1 MKTLEII
8 GYHRANLGTKS
19 SKDLRRDGNV
29 PCVLYGGEKQVHFH
43 APMILFRELVYTPNI
58 HKVLLNVEGDEY
70 ECILQDIQFHPV
82 SEIILHADFLQVFED
97 KAIKMDVPV
106 KYVGNAPGVIAG
118 GRLVSKLNKLKVSAV
133 PAKMPDYIE
142 VDISELELGKS
153 IKVGA
158 LTATEFE
165 ILNSDRSPI
174 ASVELTRAQRGKQ
187 SGGGEGEEEET
198 EEEA

>member
-8 GYHRANLGTKS
+8 GYHRANLGKKS
-19 SKDLRRDGNV
+19 SKDLRREGNV
-29 PCVLYGGEKQVHFH
+29 PCVLYGGEKQVHFQS
-43 APMILFRELVYTPNI
+43 PMILFRELVYTPNI
-58 HKVLLNVEGDEY
+58 HKVLLNVEGDKY

-82 SEIILHADFLQVFED
+82 SETIMHADFLQISED

-106 KYVGNAPGVIAG
+106 KYVGNSPGVIAG
-118 GRLVSKLNKLKVSAV
+118 GRLVSKLNKLKVSAL
-133 PAKMPDYIE
+133 PAKMPEFIE
-142 VDISELELGKS
+142 VDISELQLGKS

-158 LTATEFE
+158 LTANEFE

-187 SGGGEGEEEET
+187 SASGGGDEET
-198 EEEA
+198 TGEA